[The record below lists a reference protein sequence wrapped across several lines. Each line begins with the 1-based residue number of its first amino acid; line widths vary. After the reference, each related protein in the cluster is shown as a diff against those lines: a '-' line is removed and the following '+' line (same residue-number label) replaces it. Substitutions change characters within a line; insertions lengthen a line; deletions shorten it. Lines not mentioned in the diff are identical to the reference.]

1 VSRLFK
7 IFLIIALSV
16 FSDTNL
22 SANDTPSTIW
32 ESYDEP
38 LELDPFQL
46 VIFLN
51 DSKYQIIAEGIKGSE
66 FGEGTYLVPALFLEY
81 TDQKKFNEDVQFAV
95 EVGFDALTV
104 LSSGGTLLIAKNL
117 TTARKWWLIFEVA
130 NSSTNI
136 LINYAGIKDDPKWK
150 KVLAAYNLVTLG
162 LNLGELTYSAAK
174 GLKTISNN
182 LYKAKNIEG
191 NFLKSTD
198 DFIEEL
204 NDFNKAQ
211 HDLTA
216 AEKEM
221 LDEFEEVVEIAKR
234 RSGSTKV
241 LAQGVVKNVDDY
253 KLFWNTLSDVPKTS
267 QKQYTL
273 WRRVDKSWEPA
284 VTHPMQANNTVN
296 RYSKGREAVYF
307 GRSKEVSNAEW
318 LSYNPTTGLRG
329 PNGSKLYKFTVNESD
344 LLDLTDPNVLSKLD
358 LKTDLLTKINDKA
371 IPQALG
377 DWAFD
382 NGYKGIIFPSA
393 RMSNEANV
401 VIFKYFQ
408 GNTPPSISVT
418 DLIETI
424 D

>member
-1 VSRLFK
+1 MSRLFK

-241 LAQGVVKNVDDY
+241 LANAG
-253 KLFWNTLSDVPKTS
+253 SDVLPEVFGGAR
-267 QKQYTL
+267 QYV
-273 WRRVDKSWEPA
+273 R
-284 VTHPMQANNTVN
+284 NT
-296 RYSKGREAVYF
+296 Y
-307 GRSKEVSNAEW
+307 
-318 LSYNPTTGLRG
+318 
-329 PNGSKLYKFTVNESD
+329 PNGQDILNSLTQKFGNNQGAAAEIIKKFGDDGLAILNKSSVNFPDWSPFEIMLST
-344 LLDLTDPNVLSKLD
+344 LVLRAEVFFGFNL
-358 LKTDLLTKINDKA
+358 
-371 IPQALG
+371 
-377 DWAFD
+377 
-382 NGYKGIIFPSA
+382 
-393 RMSNEANV
+393 
-401 VIFKYFQ
+401 
-408 GNTPPSISVT
+408 
-418 DLIETI
+418 
-424 D
+424 